1 VTVTIPPVPASSAVP
16 PAPSPAGAATAA
28 TSPAPAAIRPARGR
42 TTVRLSGVSKVFAA
56 GRGQVTA
63 LDDVTLTVDAGEF
76 VCILG
81 ASGCGKSTL
90 LNLVAGLD
98 RPTRGTVERAGDPSF
113 MFQEAA
119 LFPWLSV
126 ERNVELPLELRGVPR
141 SRRRERVAE
150 LLDLVQLSAF
160 ARRQPHELSGGMRQR
175 VALARALAHDAEVL
189 LMDEPFGA
197 LDAMTRDILHD
208 ELERIWQATG
218 RTILFVTHN
227 VREAA
232 RLGDRIVLLTSRPG
246 RVAEEFPV
254 EIPRPRR
261 IEDPDVA
268 ALAREITSRLRAEVA
283 RHGS

>member
-1 VTVTIPPVPASSAVP
+1 MSMTAAPPRETSSADGVLAP
-16 PAPSPAGAATAA
+16 TSQPAVRIERVTKTFSSGNGA
-28 TSPAPAAIRPARGR
+28 
-42 TTVRLSGVSKVFAA
+42 
-56 GRGQVTA
+56 VTA
-63 LDDVTLTVDAGEF
+63 LEDISLSAAPGEF

-98 RPTRGTVERAGDPSF
+98 RPTSGTVECRGKPSF

-119 LFPWLSV
+119 LFPWLNV
-126 ERNVELPLELRGVPR
+126 ERNVELPLRLAKVPGPE
-141 SRRRERVAE
+141 RRARVAE
-150 LLDLVQLSAF
+150 LLDMVQLGAF
-160 ARRQPHELSGGMRQR
+160 AKRQPHELSGGMRQR
-175 VALARALAHDAEVL
+175 VALARALAQDAEVL

-208 ELERIWQATG
+208 ELEQIWQATG

-254 EIPRPRR
+254 DIARPRR
-261 IEDPDVA
+261 IEDPDVS
-268 ALAREITSRLRAEVA
+268 ALARHVTARLRDEVA
-283 RHGS
+283 RHGR

>member
-1 VTVTIPPVPASSAVP
+1 MSMTSAPSRPASSSGPSASTAGPAVRIERVTKTF
-16 PAPSPAGAATAA
+16 SSGSGA
-28 TSPAPAAIRPARGR
+28 
-42 TTVRLSGVSKVFAA
+42 
-56 GRGQVTA
+56 VTA
-63 LDDVTLTVDAGEF
+63 LEDISLSAAPGEF

-98 RPTRGTVERAGDPSF
+98 RPTSGTVECQGKPSF

-126 ERNVELPLELRGVPR
+126 ERNVELPLRLAKVPGPE
-141 SRRRERVAE
+141 RRARVAE
-150 LLDLVQLSAF
+150 LLDTVQLGAF

-175 VALARALAHDAEVL
+175 VALARALAQDAEVL

-208 ELERIWQATG
+208 ELEQIWQATG

-246 RVAEEFPV
+246 RVAEEFAV
-254 EIPRPRR
+254 DIPRPRR
-261 IEDPDVA
+261 IEDPDVS
-268 ALAREITSRLRAEVA
+268 ALARHVTARLRDEVA
-283 RHGS
+283 RHGGHEAARDGR

>member
-1 VTVTIPPVPASSAVP
+1 MTAAAIPLATPIASLV
-16 PAPSPAGAATAA
+16 SPA
-28 TSPAPAAIRPARGR
+28 RARL
-42 TTVRLSGVSKVFAA
+42 TVRISEVTKVFGSGDAS
-56 GRGQVTA
+56 VTA
-63 LDDVTLTVDAGEF
+63 LEDISLSVAAGEL
-76 VCILG
+76 VCLLG

-98 RPTRGTVERAGDPSF
+98 RPTRGLVERAGDPSF

-126 ERNVELPLELRGVPR
+126 ERNVELPLRLRKVPR
-141 SRRRERVAE
+141 ADRRARVAE
-150 LLDLVQLSAF
+150 LLDLVQLTSF

-175 VALARALAHDAEVL
+175 VALARAIAAEPEVL
-189 LMDEPFGA
+189 LMDEPCSA

-218 RTILFVTHN
+218 RTVLFVTHN

-246 RVAEEFPV
+246 RVAEEFV
-254 EIPRPRR
+254 VDIPRPRR

-268 ALAREITSRLRAEVA
+268 ALAAHITTRLRAEVA
-283 RHGS
+283 SHGH